1 MCLVTTSITLAGFA
15 RAKEIDAVADAAR
28 NARFADADTSATA
41 ADISMRLDESFA
53 GWPIHPRLMAL
64 KVADWQSG
72 GVAIEATFSIL
83 GGQDFGVVQ
92 EVKAHAASELNEP
105 NQVR

>member
-28 NARFADADTSATA
+28 NARFADSNTSATA
-41 ADISMRLDESFA
+41 ADISTRLDESFA

-92 EVKAHAASELNEP
+92 EVKAHAASELN
-105 NQVR
+105 